1 MKPAKDHQC
10 KCWWREPDENRIC
23 KKKPACGDRV
33 HIAVPIFEKEIT
45 ECDLIVSAIEK
56 QIPKEVTHYGKESKI
71 TRYAC
76 PNCGRM
82 FWEKEHIG
90 NYCDNCGQAIKYV

>member
-1 MKPAKDHQC
+1 MKILFPS
-10 KCWWREPDENRIC
+10 IV
-23 KKKPACGDRV
+23 KKIEYKTKNMHEYKHSNNPELQL
-33 HIAVPIFEKEIT
+33 AVPIFEKEIT
-45 ECDLIVSAIEK
+45 ECGLIVSAIEK